1 VLLLSS
7 SVVPET
13 TIEKLASMMRDEDVG
28 AIPVLEDGTLLGIV
42 TDRNVVARCVTES
55 GEPGEMTAEY
65 IIVLCRCAAPQDV
78 HRLHSHHNFSVLI
91 KHFNEASHQAAVRF

>member
-1 VLLLSS
+1 
-7 SVVPET
+7 
-13 TIEKLASMMRDEDVG
+13 MMRDEDVG

-78 HRLHSHHNFSVLI
+78 HCLHSHHNFSVLI
-91 KHFNEASHQAAVRF
+91 KHFKEASHQAAVRF